1 MSRTILNRVSPASLG
16 TGTPSSSTFLR
27 GDGAWA
33 TPSPSHIDLMD
44 RVIVLPRLG
53 ATTLDGVGGTMSVTG
68 TATAATWATTN
79 VHTRTHRVDYLV
91 TAAATTAV
99 AGVRSSN
106 PGAVY
111 TRNKI
116 AGYGG
121 FRVTIITGPATGV
134 STATGRFFAGLANT
148 TAAPTDVQPS
158 SLTNMVGV
166 GWDAA
171 DTNVQIMYNDGAG
184 TASKIDTGWAV
195 PTADRTAMY
204 RVELTCAA
212 DDTGITYKVTD
223 MANPDSPATGT
234 LTTDI
239 PTGTTALAPRAYASV
254 GGTSSVVGLAFGGL
268 VSEHAVMP

>member
-16 TGTPSSSTFLR
+16 TGTPSEGTFLR
-27 GDGAWA
+27 GDGAWVA
-33 TPSPSHIDLMD
+33 PSHLDILD

-111 TRNKI
+111 TRNLA

-121 FRVTIITGPATGV
+121 FRVTLIAGPATGV
-134 STATGRFFAGLANT
+134 ATATHRFFAGLANS

-158 SLTNMVGV
+158 SLVNMVGI

-171 DTNVQIMYNDGAG
+171 DTNCQIMYNDGSG
-184 TASKIDTGWAV
+184 VASKIDTGWAV
-195 PTADRTAMY
+195 PTTDRAAMY
-204 RVELTCAA
+204 RIEISCAA
-212 DDTGITYKVTD
+212 DAAGITYLATD
-223 MANPDSPATGT
+223 MVTGLTVSGT

-239 PTGTTALAPRAYASV
+239 PSGTTALAPRAYASV
-254 GGTSSVVGLAFGGL
+254 GGTSAVVGLAFGGL
-268 VSEHAVMP
+268 VTKHAVMP

>member
-1 MSRTILNRVSPASLG
+1 MPRSVLNRIAPASLG

-111 TRNKI
+111 TRNLA

-121 FRVTIITGPATGV
+121 FRVTLIAGPATGV
-134 STATGRFFAGLANT
+134 ATATHRFFAGLANS

-158 SLTNMVGV
+158 SLVNMVGI

-171 DTNVQIMYNDGAG
+171 DTNCQIMYNDGSG
-184 TASKIDTGWAV
+184 VASKIDTGWAV
-195 PTADRTAMY
+195 PTTDRAVMY
-204 RVELTCAA
+204 RIEISCAA
-212 DDTGITYKVTD
+212 DAAGITYLATNMVTGLTV
-223 MANPDSPATGT
+223 SGT

-239 PTGTTALAPRAYASV
+239 PSGTTALAPRAYASV

-268 VSEHAVMP
+268 VAEHAVMP

>member
-1 MSRTILNRVSPASLG
+1 MPRTVLNRISPASLG
-16 TGTPSSSTFLR
+16 TGTPSVATFLR
-27 GDGAWA
+27 GDGAWVA
-33 TPSPSHIDLMD
+33 PSHLDLMD

-53 ATTLDGVGGTMSVTG
+53 ATTLDGLGGTMSVTG

-79 VHTRTHRVDYLV
+79 VHTRTHRIDYLV
-91 TAAATTAV
+91 TAASATAV

-111 TRNKI
+111 TRNLA

-121 FRVTIITGPATGV
+121 FRVTLIAGPATGV
-134 STATGRFFAGLANT
+134 ATATHRFFAGLANS

-158 SLTNMVGV
+158 SLVNMAGI

-171 DTNVQIMYNDGAG
+171 DTNVQIMYNDGSG
-184 TASKIDTGWAV
+184 VASKIDTGWVA
-195 PTADRTAMY
+195 PTTDRAAMY
-204 RVELTCAA
+204 RIEISCAA
-212 DDTGITYKVTD
+212 DAAGITYLATD
-223 MANPDSPATGT
+223 MVTGLAVSGT

-239 PTGTTALAPRAYASV
+239 PSGTTALAPRAYASV

-268 VSEHAVMP
+268 VAEHAVMP

>member
-1 MSRTILNRVSPASLG
+1 MPRTVLNRISPASLG
-16 TGTPSSSTFLR
+16 TGTPSVATFLR
-27 GDGAWA
+27 GDGAWVA
-33 TPSPSHIDLMD
+33 PSHLDLMD

-53 ATTLDGVGGTMSVTG
+53 ATTLDGLGGTMSVTG

-111 TRNKI
+111 TRNLA

-121 FRVTIITGPATGV
+121 FRVTLIAGPATGV
-134 STATGRFFAGLANT
+134 ATATHRFFAGLANS

-158 SLTNMVGV
+158 SLVNMVGI

-171 DTNVQIMYNDGAG
+171 DTNCQIMYNDGSG
-184 TASKIDTGWAV
+184 VASKIDTGWAV
-195 PTADRTAMY
+195 PTTDRAAMY
-204 RVELTCAA
+204 RIEISCAA
-212 DDTGITYKVTD
+212 DAAGITYLATD
-223 MANPDSPATGT
+223 MVTGLTVSGT

-239 PTGTTALAPRAYASV
+239 PSGTTALAPRAYASV

-268 VSEHAVMP
+268 VAEHAVMP